1 MDTVR
6 QGGLGTY
13 DLAGKVAVVA
23 GGSGAIG
30 GATARRLAA
39 AGATV
44 VVGCR
49 KEDDRIR
56 KLVADLPGHGHW
68 AAPLPVDD
76 TEAIDHAAS
85 LVGQRHGAVHV
96 LVNAAGTTRRIDH
109 DDLDALDDD
118 LFDEILRVNVR
129 GVYSTIRAFRPL
141 LVSGGDSVVVNV
153 SSLSSETG
161 KGSSIAYCASK
172 AALDTMGK
180 SLARVLAPEVRVI
193 GVSPA
198 AVDTGFVPGRSR
210 EAVLAQATRS
220 PLRTVV
226 DADDVAVSIMGVITQ
241 LRLTTGSVVL
251 VDGGWHL

>member
-1 MDTVR
+1 MDLVR
-6 QGGLGTY
+6 QGGLDTY
-13 DLAGKVAVVA
+13 DLTGKVALIA

-30 GATARRLAA
+30 SATAHRLAA

-44 VVGCR
+44 VLGYRRHGPHVS
-49 KEDDRIR
+49 DI
-56 KLVADLPGHGHW
+56 LATLPGEGHW
-68 AAPLPVDD
+68 ALPLPVDN
-76 TEAIDHAAS
+76 TEAVDLAATEVGDRHA
-85 LVGQRHGAVHV
+85 AVHV
-96 LVNAAGTTRRIDH
+96 LVNAAGTTSKINH
-109 DDLDALDDD
+109 SDLDALDDNV
-118 LFDEILRVNVR
+118 FDEIFRVNVR
-129 GVYSTIRAFRPL
+129 GAYSVVRAFLPL
-141 LVSGGDSVVVNV
+141 LRSSGDAVVVNV
-153 SSLSSETG
+153 SSLSAETG

-210 EAVLAQATRS
+210 EAVLDQARRS

-226 DADDVAVSIMGVITQ
+226 APDDVAVSILGAVTH
-241 LRLTTGSVVL
+241 LRLTTGAVVL